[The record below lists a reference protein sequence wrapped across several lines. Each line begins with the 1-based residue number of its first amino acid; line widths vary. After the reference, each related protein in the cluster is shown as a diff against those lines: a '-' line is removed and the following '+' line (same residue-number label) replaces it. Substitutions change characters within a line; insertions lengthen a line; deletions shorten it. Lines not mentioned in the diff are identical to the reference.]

1 MSFLLIALNFN
12 PYVAYSAE
20 FNKPSFA
27 QIVFNPDFLALHDAL
42 VLSNTRVILG
52 TKPWRYDI
60 DSGEFMHVLTSS
72 ALYRTL
78 SSMSLTGVQ
87 FLSNF
92 KQIVCLSAQDMVVSL
107 SSL

>member
-27 QIVFNPDFLALHDAL
+27 QIVFNPDFLALRDAS
-42 VLSNTRVILG
+42 VLSNTQAILG
-52 TKPWRYDI
+52 TKPWRYDV
-60 DSGEFMHVLTSS
+60 DSGEPMRVLTSS

-78 SSMSLTGVQ
+78 SSISLAGVQ
-87 FLSNF
+87 ILNNSR
-92 KQIVCLSAQDMVVSL
+92 QIRCLSARVAVVSL